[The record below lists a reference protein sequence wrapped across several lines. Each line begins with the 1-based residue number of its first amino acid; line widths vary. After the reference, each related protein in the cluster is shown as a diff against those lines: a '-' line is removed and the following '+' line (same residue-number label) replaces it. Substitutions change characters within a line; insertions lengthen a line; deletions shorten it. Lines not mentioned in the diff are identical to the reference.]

1 MVGNVVAGTV
11 LCGWRLREP
20 FSRTTVSGLVSVSR
34 VSVCEIRL
42 MRESP
47 WVVFFYT
54 STDTFCAI
62 TWPHFLGQNLAS
74 DCCRFSALPG
84 YRPVLG
90 SLGSVPVPG
99 KWPHILA
106 HLSLNKRAH
115 WLTKTQSIYQI
126 YHTIATPWHGA
137 ISCVR
142 EGSRTGFVD
151 SMCGQ
156 ETRFM
161 VSECTHKGAH

>member
-1 MVGNVVAGTV
+1 M
-11 LCGWRLREP
+11 CGWRLREP

-47 WVVFFYT
+47 WVACFFT
-54 STDTFCAI
+54 PRPTLFVRSHGPTFLVRI
-62 TWPHFLGQNLAS
+62 WPPIVAGFRLCLGIARFLGRLGPCLCPGNGHT
-74 DCCRFSALPG
+74 FWPTFIKKTGALD
-84 YRPVLG
+84 
-90 SLGSVPVPG
+90 
-99 KWPHILA
+99 
-106 HLSLNKRAH
+106 NKS
-115 WLTKTQSIYQI
+115 QSIYQI

-142 EGSRTGFVD
+142 EGSRTGFWD